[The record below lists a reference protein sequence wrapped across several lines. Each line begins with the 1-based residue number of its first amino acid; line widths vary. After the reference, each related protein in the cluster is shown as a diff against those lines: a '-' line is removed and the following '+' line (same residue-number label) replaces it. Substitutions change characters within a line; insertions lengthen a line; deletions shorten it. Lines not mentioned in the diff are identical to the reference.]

1 MSAEYLTSL
10 FGLQGRTAIMTGAT
24 GGLGS
29 ALALALVQA
38 GCSRLVSIEIPAD
51 PQSAALK
58 QQVEASGATLVT
70 FTCDLRDTRSVRACF
85 ADIWAAGV
93 EADILVNC
101 AGVMRRNLCVDAT
114 DEELDL
120 VCMVPCTAA
129 IPLPFFSLWP
139 HCLTGLPRV
148 LMEIIL

>member
-1 MSAEYLTSL
+1 MAAEYLTTL
-10 FGLQGRTAIMTGAT
+10 FGMQGRTAIMTGAT

-38 GCSRLVSIEIPAD
+38 GCSGIVSIELPSD
-51 PQSAALK
+51 PLSAVLK
-58 QQVEASGATLVT
+58 QQVENAGATVTT

-85 ADIWAAGV
+85 VDMWTAGV
-93 EADILVNC
+93 DADILVNC

-120 VCMVPCTAA
+120 VRAVV
-129 IPLPFFSLWP
+129 
-139 HCLTGLPRV
+139 GL
-148 LMEIIL
+148 

>member
-1 MSAEYLTSL
+1 MAAEYLTSL
-10 FGLQGRTAIMTGAT
+10 FGLQGRTVIMTGAT

-38 GCSRLVSIEIPAD
+38 GCSRLVSIELPGD
-51 PQSAALK
+51 PQSAPLK
-58 QQVEASGATLVT
+58 TQVEAAGASLVT

-85 ADIWAAGV
+85 TDIWAAGV
-93 EADILVNC
+93 DADILVNC

-120 VCMVPCTAA
+120 VRMVPCFPAVS
-129 IPLPFFSLWP
+129 LLFFSLWHHFIANRP
-139 HCLTGLPRV
+139 WC
-148 LMEIIL
+148 